1 MRLSQYL
8 MPTLKETPAEAEI
21 VSHQLMLRAGMIR
34 KVAAGIYTYM
44 PMGLR
49 SVRKVEQ
56 IVREEMDRAGC
67 LELLMPMVIP
77 AELWEESGR
86 WDQYG
91 RELLRLRDR
100 KDAQFCLGPTHEE
113 VITDVVRHTVKSYR
127 QLPLNLYQI
136 QGKFRD
142 EIRPRFGLMR
152 GREFIM
158 KDAYSFDL
166 DSDLAD
172 NSYAKMYDAYQNVF
186 RRCGLNFRAVEAD
199 TGNIGGSFSH
209 EFMVLA
215 DSGEDAIVSC
225 DTCDYAANVEKAH
238 LRQPEGQPPEP
249 KQKLEKI
256 KTPGQK
262 TVAEVAEFLHIQPQ
276 QLLKTLLL
284 ETDAGEHVAVVL
296 RGDHELNE
304 VKLCHK
310 LGCNEVKLMDE
321 ATVEALSG
329 APCGFAGPVGL
340 GCRIL
345 ADNEVAL
352 MADCVAG
359 ANVVDTHYGGVN
371 YGRDFTVSA
380 FTDLRQAE
388 AGDRCPRCGC
398 TGTLQSWRGIEV
410 GHVFKLGTKYSEA
423 LGATVLNA
431 EGREETL
438 VMGCYGIGIGRSVAA
453 AIEQNHD
460 ADGIIFPMPI
470 APFQVLITLLNP
482 KDAQV
487 AEVGDTLYRQLQ
499 NNGIEVL
506 LDDRDERPGSKFK
519 DADLIGIPLRVT
531 VGARGLKEGVFEIS
545 WRSSGDKQMVP
556 VGDAA
561 QWLIKQVEEAMQ
573 KFMQATP
580 SAQYT
585 RK

>member
-1 MRLSQYL
+1 MRLTHYL
-8 MPTLKETPAEAEI
+8 MPTLKETPADAEI
-21 VSHQLMLRAGMIR
+21 ISHQLMLRSGMIR

-44 PMGLR
+44 PLGLR

-86 WDQYG
+86 WEQYG
-91 RELLRLRDR
+91 RELLRLKDR

-113 VITDVVRHTVKSYR
+113 VITDVVRNTVKSYR

-166 DSDLAD
+166 DSSAAD
-172 NSYAKMYDAYQNVF
+172 GAYEKMYTAYQNIF

-199 TGNIGGSFSH
+199 TGNIGGSSSH

-225 DTCDYAANVEKAH
+225 DTCNYAANVEKAQ
-238 LRQPEGQPPEP
+238 LRVLEGQRPEP
-249 KQKLEKI
+249 AQELEAVNTPEQKS
-256 KTPGQK
+256 
-262 TVAEVAEFLHIQPQ
+262 VAEVAQFLGIEPKQM
-276 QLLKTLLL
+276 LKTLLL
-284 ETDAGEHVAVVL
+284 ESDSGEQVAVLL
-296 RGDHELNE
+296 RGDRELNE
-304 VKLCHK
+304 IKLCRK
-310 LGCNEVKLMDE
+310 LGCNEVKLVDD
-321 ATVEALSG
+321 ATVENLTG
-329 APCGFAGPVGL
+329 APRGFAGPVGL
-340 GCRIL
+340 KLRIL

-352 MADCVAG
+352 MADAVAG
-359 ANVVDTHYGGVN
+359 ANKADTHYRGVN
-371 YGRDFTVSA
+371 YGRDFEVDEFA
-380 FTDLRQAE
+380 DLRQAE
-388 AGDRCPRCGC
+388 AGDGCPRCN
-398 TGTLQSWRGIEV
+398 GTLQSWRGIEV

-431 EGREETL
+431 EGKEEPL

-460 ADGIIFPMPI
+460 KNGIIFPMPI

-482 KDAQV
+482 KDD
-487 AEVGDTLYRQLQ
+487 EVSKAGEELYAYLQ
-499 NNGIEVL
+499 DNGIEVL

-531 VGARGLKEGVFEIS
+531 VGARGLKEDTFEVS
-545 WRSSGDKQMVP
+545 WRKDGEKQMIPIAETGEWLV
-556 VGDAA
+556 
-561 QWLIKQVEEAMQ
+561 QWVKDAMQ
-573 KFMQATP
+573 GK
-580 SAQYT
+580 
-585 RK
+585 R

>member
-1 MRLSQYL
+1 
-8 MPTLKETPAEAEI
+8 MPTLKETPADAEI
-21 VSHQLMLRAGMIR
+21 ISHQLMLRSGMIR

-44 PMGLR
+44 PLGLR

-86 WDQYG
+86 WEQYG
-91 RELLRLRDR
+91 RELLRLKDR

-113 VITDVVRHTVKSYR
+113 VITDVVRNTVKSYR

-166 DSDLAD
+166 DSSAAD
-172 NSYAKMYDAYQNVF
+172 GAYEKMYTAYQNIF

-199 TGNIGGSFSH
+199 TGNIGGSSSH

-225 DTCDYAANVEKAH
+225 DTCDYAANVEKAQ
-238 LRQPEGQPPEP
+238 LRVLEGQRPEP
-249 KQKLEKI
+249 AQELEAVNTPEQKS
-256 KTPGQK
+256 
-262 TVAEVAEFLHIQPQ
+262 VAEVAQFLGIEPKQM
-276 QLLKTLLL
+276 LKTLLL
-284 ETDAGEHVAVVL
+284 ESDSGEQVAVLL
-296 RGDHELNE
+296 RGDRELNE
-304 VKLCHK
+304 IKLCRK
-310 LGCNEVKLMDE
+310 LGCNEVKLVDD
-321 ATVEALSG
+321 ATVENLTG
-329 APCGFAGPVGL
+329 APRGFAGPVGL
-340 GCRIL
+340 KLRIL

-352 MADCVAG
+352 MADAVAG
-359 ANVVDTHYGGVN
+359 ANKADTHYRGVN
-371 YGRDFTVSA
+371 YGRDFEVDEFA
-380 FTDLRQAE
+380 DLRQAE
-388 AGDRCPRCGC
+388 AGDGCPRCN
-398 TGTLQSWRGIEV
+398 GTLQSWRGIEV

-431 EGREETL
+431 EGKEEPL

-460 ADGIIFPMPI
+460 KNGIIFPMPI

-482 KDAQV
+482 KDD
-487 AEVGDTLYRQLQ
+487 EVSKAGEELYAYLQ
-499 NNGIEVL
+499 DNGIEVL

-531 VGARGLKEGVFEIS
+531 VGARGLKEDTFEVS
-545 WRSSGDKQMVP
+545 WRKEGEKQMIPIAEAGEWLVQWVKDAMQDKQ
-556 VGDAA
+556 
-561 QWLIKQVEEAMQ
+561 
-573 KFMQATP
+573 
-580 SAQYT
+580 
-585 RK
+585 

>member
-1 MRLSQYL
+1 
-8 MPTLKETPAEAEI
+8 MPTLKETPADAEI
-21 VSHQLMLRAGMIR
+21 ISHQLMLRSGMIR

-44 PMGLR
+44 PLGLR

-86 WDQYG
+86 WEQYG
-91 RELLRLRDR
+91 RELLRLKDR

-113 VITDVVRHTVKSYR
+113 VITDVVRNTVKSYR

-166 DSDLAD
+166 DSSAAD
-172 NSYAKMYDAYQNVF
+172 GAYEKMYTAYQNIF

-199 TGNIGGSFSH
+199 TGNIGGSSSH

-225 DTCDYAANVEKAH
+225 DTCDYAANVEKAQ
-238 LRQPEGQPPEP
+238 LRVLEGQRPEP
-249 KQKLEKI
+249 AQELEAVNTPEQKS
-256 KTPGQK
+256 
-262 TVAEVAEFLHIQPQ
+262 VAEVAQFLGIEAKQM
-276 QLLKTLLL
+276 LKTLLL
-284 ETDAGEHVAVVL
+284 ESDSGEQVAVLL
-296 RGDHELNE
+296 RGDRELNE
-304 VKLCHK
+304 IKLCRK
-310 LGCNEVKLMDE
+310 LGCNEVKLVDD
-321 ATVEALSG
+321 ATVEKLTG
-329 APCGFAGPVGL
+329 APRGFAGPVGL
-340 GCRIL
+340 KLRTL

-352 MADCVAG
+352 MADAVTG
-359 ANVVDTHYGGVN
+359 ANKGDTHYRGVN
-371 YGRDFTVSA
+371 YGRDFEVSEFA
-380 FTDLRQAE
+380 DLRQAE
-388 AGDRCPRCGC
+388 AGDGCPRCN
-398 TGTLQSWRGIEV
+398 GTLQSWRGIEV

-431 EGREETL
+431 EGKEEPL

-460 ADGIIFPMPI
+460 KNGIIFPMPI

-482 KDAQV
+482 KDE
-487 AEVGDTLYRQLQ
+487 EVTQAGEELYAYLQ
-499 NNGIEVL
+499 DNGIEVL

-531 VGARGLKEGVFEIS
+531 VGARGLKEDAFEVS
-545 WRSSGDKQMVP
+545 WRKEGEKQMIPIAEAGEWLVQWVKDAIQDKQ
-556 VGDAA
+556 
-561 QWLIKQVEEAMQ
+561 
-573 KFMQATP
+573 
-580 SAQYT
+580 
-585 RK
+585 